1 MTDTNWPNLRESDFI
16 IRDFRFASGETLPE
30 LRQHY
35 ITLGTPQTDAGGR
48 IRNAVLLIHNTT
60 GTAKTWLE
68 PALADELFA
77 PGQPLDATRNFL
89 IMPDIIG
96 FGGSSK
102 PSDGLRARFPHY
114 RLHDVAVAQHRFVTE
129 GLSIPHLKLVSG
141 LSLGGML
148 TWMFGEMFPDF
159 MDALVPIASQPG
171 PMSGRNWMQ
180 RRINVE
186 AIRNDP
192 EWNNGDYEKQPT
204 HWARVA
210 PISALF
216 TQNVVRIQER
226 GATRE
231 QADAFYRQLVENAK
245 KGDANNRLYQ
255 IESTMDY
262 DPSAD
267 LEKIKA
273 RLLAIN
279 FADDAVNPPE
289 LGVLEAGVARIPGAR
304 CVVVPASPRSQ
315 GHQNASNAALWKIHL
330 ADFLADFPGQKVG

>member
-1 MTDTNWPNLRESDFI
+1 MTDTNWPNLHQDDFI
-16 IRDFRFASGETLPE
+16 LKNFRFASGETLSE

-35 ITLGTPQTDAGGR
+35 ITLGTPRAD
-48 IRNAVLLIHNTT
+48 AVLLIHNTT
-60 GTAKTWLE
+60 GTAKSWLE
-68 PALADELFA
+68 PALANELFG
-77 PGQPLDATRNFL
+77 PGQPLDAARHFL
-89 IMPDIIG
+89 IIPDIIG

-102 PSDGLRARFPHY
+102 PSDGLRARFPQY
-114 RLHDVAVAQHRFVTE
+114 RLHDVAVAQHRLVTE
-129 GLSIPHLKLVSG
+129 GLSIPHLKLVMG
-141 LSLGGML
+141 VSLGGML
-148 TWMFGEMFPDF
+148 SWMFGEMFPDF

-204 HWARVA
+204 NWARVA
-210 PISALF
+210 PLSALF

-231 QADAFYRQLVENAK
+231 QADTFYRQLVENAK

-267 LEKIKA
+267 LERIKA

-304 CVVVPASPRSQ
+304 CVVLPASPRSQ
-315 GHQNASNAALWKIHL
+315 GHQNASNATIWKGHL
-330 ADFLADFPGQKVG
+330 AEFLAQK

>member
-1 MTDTNWPNLRESDFI
+1 MTGTKWPNLRESDFI
-16 IRDFRFASGETLPE
+16 IRDFCFASGETLPE
-30 LRQHY
+30 LCQHY
-35 ITLGTPQTDAGGR
+35 ITLGTPQTDTGGR
-48 IRNAVLLIHNTT
+48 ISNGVLLIHNTT

-77 PGQPLDATRNFL
+77 PGQPLDATRHFL
-89 IMPDIIG
+89 IIPDIIG
-96 FGGSSK
+96 FSRSSK

-114 RLHDVAVAQHRFVTE
+114 RLHDVAVAQHRLVTE
-129 GLSIPHLKLVSG
+129 GLNIPHLKLVMG
-141 LSLGGML
+141 ISLGGML
-148 TWMFGEMFPDF
+148 SWMFGEMFPDF
-159 MDALVPIASQPG
+159 MDALVPVASQPG
-171 PMSGRNWMQ
+171 PMSGRNWIQ

-192 EWNNGDYEKQPT
+192 EWNNGDYETQPS
-204 HWARVA
+204 HWVRVA
-210 PISALF
+210 PLSALF

-231 QADAFYRQLVENAK
+231 QADTFYRQLVENAK

-262 DPSAD
+262 DPSAG

-315 GHQNASNAALWKIHL
+315 GHQNAANAALWKSHL
-330 ADFLADFPGQKVG
+330 ADFLRRAVG